1 MTLIT
6 NDNMDQPETINPPP
20 YENISDPP
28 NRRRRSRNRNSL
40 RQLQEE
46 LESLK
51 RGANNNFLVREN
63 IKKPDLEFLTIC
75 KTRKFSRNQ
84 IETSITLQFGFMGL
98 LFAII
103 LSLFLLVILK
113 NTFKFNQS

>member
-6 NDNMDQPETINPPP
+6 NDNMDQPEAVNPPP
-20 YENISDPP
+20 YENISDLP
-28 NRRRRSRNRNSL
+28 NHRRRSRNRNSL

-46 LESLK
+46 LESLR
-51 RGANNNFLVREN
+51 RGANNFSVREN
-63 IKKPDLEFLTIC
+63 IKKQELEFLTIC

-103 LSLFLLVILK
+103 LSLFFLVILK
-113 NTFKFNQS
+113 NTL